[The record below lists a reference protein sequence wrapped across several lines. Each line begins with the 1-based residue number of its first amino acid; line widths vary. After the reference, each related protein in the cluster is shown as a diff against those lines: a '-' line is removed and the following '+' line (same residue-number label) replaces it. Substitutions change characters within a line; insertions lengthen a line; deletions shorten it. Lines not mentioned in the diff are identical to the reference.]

1 MNKMSGE
8 FDRLLATLEV
18 CDDIL
23 ERNYSEELLDADFIR
38 VIERERDRIE
48 SKIYGSEN
56 RYFLEAF

>member
-1 MNKMSGE
+1 MSGE

>member
-1 MNKMSGE
+1 MSGE
-8 FDRLLATLEV
+8 FDRLLATLDV

-23 ERNYSEELLDADFIR
+23 ERNYSEELLDPDFIR

-48 SKIYGSEN
+48 CKIYGSEN